1 MCGIA
6 GFALKGGFEA
16 DSAEREA
23 RAMADAIIHRGPDG
37 SGAWVDGAAGIAM
50 SHRRLSIIDLSSTGA
65 QPMHSDSNRYVISFN
80 GEIYNHNQLRNEL
93 SGEGIRWRGT
103 SDTESFLAAVEVWG
117 IERALKKTIGMFA
130 FALWDKKTE
139 ELTLARDRMGEKP
152 LYYGN
157 NSGYFFFGSELKA
170 LKAHPRFEGI
180 EDIDALPL
188 FLRHGYIPSPYSIY
202 KGIKKLLPGTYLTIP
217 LNSIQQI
224 ESVPIVHYWSLEET
238 VKDGQSNLFSGTEEE
253 ATQELEDLLC
263 KVVKNQSAADVP
275 IGAFL
280 SGGIDSSTV
289 VALMQA
295 QSSRPVKTFTIGFRE
310 KGYDEAEHAKA
321 VAKHLGTDHTELYVS
336 PEEAQGVIPQLPA
349 LYDEPFADSSQIPTS
364 LISNLTRQHVK
375 VSLSGDGGDELF
387 GGYNRYAWTRKIW
400 NKMKWLPLSA
410 RKLIGRIIAS
420 QPESRWNS
428 LYHIVSAA
436 LPQTLRLRQAGVKI
450 HKLGEIIQ
458 EQSPDLIYRS
468 LVSQWKS
475 PGEIIPG
482 SKENETFLTKELGG
496 ISERDIEQ
504 RMMFL
509 DGLTYL
515 PDDLLVKVDRAAM
528 GTSLETRIPF
538 LDHRVVELAWRLPLE
553 MKIKSGVGKK
563 PIRKILENHLP
574 RELFDRPK
582 MGFAIPVGDWLRGS
596 LRDWAEDLLSEKQLG
611 DSNVFDVSKIRRV
624 WARHLTEGSGLAYQ
638 LWTVLIYQSWREA
651 NRQ

>member
-1 MCGIA
+1 M
-6 GFALKGGFEA
+6 
-16 DSAEREA
+16 
-23 RAMADAIIHRGPDG
+23 
-37 SGAWVDGAAGIAM
+37 
-50 SHRRLSIIDLSSTGA
+50 
-65 QPMHSDSNRYVISFN
+65 
-80 GEIYNHNQLRNEL
+80 
-93 SGEGIRWRGT
+93 
-103 SDTESFLAAVEVWG
+103 
-117 IERALKKTIGMFA
+117 
-130 FALWDKKTE
+130 
-139 ELTLARDRMGEKP
+139 
-152 LYYGN
+152 
-157 NSGYFFFGSELKA
+157 
-170 LKAHPRFEGI
+170 
-180 EDIDALPL
+180 
-188 FLRHGYIPSPYSIY
+188 
-202 KGIKKLLPGTYLTIP
+202 
-217 LNSIQQI
+217 
-224 ESVPIVHYWSLEET
+224 
-238 VKDGQSNLFSGTEEE
+238 GTE
-253 ATQELEDLLC
+253 
-263 KVVKNQSAADVP
+263 
-275 IGAFL
+275 
-280 SGGIDSSTV
+280 
-289 VALMQA
+289 
-295 QSSRPVKTFTIGFRE
+295 
-310 KGYDEAEHAKA
+310 
-321 VAKHLGTDHTELYVS
+321 HTELYVS
-336 PEEAQGVIPQLPA
+336 PKEAQGVIPQLPT

-410 RKLIGRIIAS
+410 RKLVGRIIAS

-436 LPQTLRLRQAGVKI
+436 LPQTFRLRQAGVKI

-475 PGEIIPG
+475 PCEIIPG

-496 ISERDIEQ
+496 ISESDIEQ

-553 MKIKSGVGKK
+553 MKIKSGAGKR

-596 LRDWAEDLLSEKQLG
+596 LRDWAEDLLSEEKLG
-611 DSNVFDVSKIRRV
+611 DSNVFDVSKIRGV